1 MRRPL
6 AHRIRRV
13 AAGAYVWLG
22 FVSRRRFQSPTDR
35 ARIRSS
41 ATWFFQLVHLIPERG
56 HDGRAQSGLT
66 HRAHFRNN
74 AKTNMT
80 LAKGFE
86 DNAARRAPD
95 RNPITRTGHGRSPD
109 PTGRLIPAER
119 RTRLFAAFLLLLAP
133 TYSCSRGIVPPYRE
147 YLLAALKG
155 EHAVAV
161 VDTADLE
168 LQWKLPTGVVLSSP
182 SRKSPRK
189 GFIASLKSVS
199 HTSRG
204 FCGWGGVCR
213 SKVCAGVDLL

>member
-1 MRRPL
+1 
-6 AHRIRRV
+6 
-13 AAGAYVWLG
+13 VWFG
-22 FVSRRRFQSPTDR
+22 VSGRRRILELGRTRLDPLFSREVVFNLLIGYLRGGPDR
-35 ARIRSS
+35 Y
-41 ATWFFQLVHLIPERG
+41 
-56 HDGRAQSGLT
+56 AQSGLT
-66 HRAHFRNN
+66 HRVHFRNN

-86 DNAARRAPD
+86 DNAAKRATD

>member
-1 MRRPL
+1 M
-6 AHRIRRV
+6 
-13 AAGAYVWLG
+13 
-22 FVSRRRFQSPTDR
+22 
-35 ARIRSS
+35 
-41 ATWFFQLVHLIPERG
+41 
-56 HDGRAQSGLT
+56 
-66 HRAHFRNN
+66 
-74 AKTNMT
+74 K

-86 DNAARRAPD
+86 DNAAKRVTD
-95 RNPITRTGHGRSPD
+95 RNPITRTGHGRLPY
-109 PTGRLIPAER
+109 PTGHVIVGGRQ
-119 RTRLFAAFLLLLAP
+119 TRVVTVLLLLV
-133 TYSCSRGIVPPYRE
+133 TGMFSCSRETVPPYHE

-161 VDTADLE
+161 VGTADLA
-168 LQWKLPTGVVLSSP
+168 LKWKLPTGVVLSSP